1 MPTYTITTLG
11 CKVNQFESETIEHHL
26 NASGWSSAKGE
37 EPADFCII
45 NTCTVT
51 RKASMQSRQAI
62 RQAIRCSPGAL
73 IVVTGCYAQTE
84 PEEIQKIKGV
94 HWIIGQTDKH
104 RLPEMILSSHLKDYP
119 SHPVVI
125 RANVRDEHT
134 FRDLPGTIC
143 RNRTRPF
150 LKIQDGCSA
159 FCTYCVVPF
168 ARGPSR
174 SLPLESVLE
183 KIKSLRHAG
192 YHEVVLSGIHLGGY
206 GLDLTPKRN
215 LLSLLEV
222 LDGSRAIN
230 RIRLSSVEPKELT
243 EDIIDL
249 VAESDIL
256 CHHFHIPLQ
265 SGDDEILKQMRRP
278 YSRAFFKDLVHKI
291 RDRIPDASI
300 GVDILIGFPGETE
313 TAFKHTYELIEEL
326 PVTYLHVFPFSPRKG
341 TQAFLLNHQVPQHEI
356 KERAQKMRG
365 LSNLKKSMFYI
376 KFVHNKVEVLL
387 ERKIES
393 NKGMLKGTSANYL
406 PVVVSA
412 KDDFANTLVTAEIK
426 GFHTEYELLGVI

>member
-11 CKVNQFESETIEHHL
+11 CKVNQFESEAIEHHL
-26 NASGWSSAKGE
+26 NASGWSPTKDE
-37 EPADFCII
+37 QPADLCII

-62 RQAIRCSPGAL
+62 RQAIRHSPGAL

-84 PEEIQKIKGV
+84 PEESQKIKGV

-125 RANVRDEHT
+125 RADVRDEHT

-159 FCTYCVVPF
+159 FCAYCVVPF

-174 SLPLESVLE
+174 SLPFESVLE
-183 KIKSLRHAG
+183 KIKSLRNAG
-192 YHEVVLSGIHLGGY
+192 YHEVVLSGIHLGAY

-222 LDGSRAIN
+222 LDVSRAMN
-230 RIRLSSVEPKELT
+230 RIRLSSIEPKELT
-243 EDIIDL
+243 EDIINL

-265 SGDDEILKQMRRP
+265 SGDDDILKQMRRP

-326 PVTYLHVFPFSPRKG
+326 PVTYLHVFPFSPRRG
-341 TQAFLLNHQVPQHEI
+341 TEAFLLNHQVPQHEI

-376 KFVHNKVEVLL
+376 KFIHDKVEVLL

-412 KDDFANTLVTAEIK
+412 KDDFANTLVFAEIK

>member
-11 CKVNQFESETIEHHL
+11 CKVNQFESEAIEHHL
-26 NASGWSSAKGE
+26 NVSGWSSTKGE
-37 EPADFCII
+37 QPADLCII

-125 RANVRDEHT
+125 RADVRDEHT

-159 FCTYCVVPF
+159 FCAYCVVPF

-174 SLPLESVLE
+174 SLPFESVLE
-183 KIKSLRHAG
+183 KIKSLRNAG
-192 YHEVVLSGIHLGGY
+192 YHEVVLSGIHLGAY

-222 LDGSRAIN
+222 LDVSRAMN
-230 RIRLSSVEPKELT
+230 RIRLSSIEPKELT
-243 EDIIDL
+243 EDIINL

-265 SGDDEILKQMRRP
+265 SGDDDILKQMRRP

-326 PVTYLHVFPFSPRKG
+326 PVTYLHVFPFSPRRG
-341 TQAFLLNHQVPQHEI
+341 TEAFLLNHQVPQHEI

-376 KFVHNKVEVLL
+376 KFIHDKVEVLL

-426 GFHTEYELLGVI
+426 GFHTEHELLGVI